1 MAEPLRLATIL
12 RDEDVVLHWRA
23 QTKDELLE
31 AAADRLGR
39 ATGTASS
46 TLSKALLERERLGST
61 AIGRGIAVPHAGIDD
76 LATSAAVLYRL
87 AEPIPFEATDQAP
100 VDVVFVV
107 VCPATKRSGLLALL
121 GELCRTLRADQ
132 VLQQVRTASSGTE
145 LKQILAEAIEK
156 SPRPG
161 HQRNV
166 GPS

>member
-12 RDEDVVLHWRA
+12 RDQDVVLHWRA
-23 QTKDELLE
+23 QEKNELLQ
-31 AAADRLGR
+31 AAADRLEEV
-39 ATGTASS
+39 TGMTSS
-46 TLSKALLERERLGST
+46 TLLEALRERERLGST
-61 AIGRGIAVPHAGIDD
+61 AVGRGVAVPHAGIDG
-76 LATSAAVLYRL
+76 LASSAAVLYRL

-132 VLQQVRTASSGTE
+132 VLQQVRTASSGAE

-156 SPRPG
+156 SPRSG

-166 GPS
+166 VPN